1 MNGAQFAATY
11 LDPPTGLLFAAL
23 PLARDNGTGWPND
36 IHFHRGWAADALR
49 RARRNSAA
57 GMTDANAV
65 ATIPAWLIKRLTQAS
80 LVKDANGTLIA
91 PNILTDFQTM
101 TAPGVA
107 PTVDAWLE
115 A

>member
-1 MNGAQFAATY
+1 MTGAQFAATY
-11 LDPPTGLLFAAL
+11 LDPPTGLLYAAQ
-23 PLARDNGTGWPND
+23 PVVRDNGTGWPGD

-49 RARRNSAA
+49 RARRNSTM
-57 GMTDANAV
+57 GMSDATAV

-80 LVKDANGTLIA
+80 LVKATGGALIA

-101 TAPGVA
+101 TTPG
-107 PTVDAWLE
+107 TVPFGEGQA